1 MTLRALHRLA
11 LTLSLLVLAAPA
23 FAQSSAGSSANGP
36 SGGARAEG
44 GASQASDLKAVIELF
59 TSQGCSSCPPADRL
73 LASSLARRP
82 DVIALTLAVDYW
94 DYLGWKDT
102 FGSAKNSQR
111 QRAYA
116 AARGD
121 GLVYT
126 PQVVVNG
133 QVHANGAIPAAV
145 EAAIERTVADFRAR
159 SVPVRV
165 WSEGASLVIELGAA
179 RNASAT
185 SGEATVWIAVVQK
198 EGRVSPGR
206 GENRGHDLV
215 YVNIVRELTPVGMWS
230 GAPKTIRIARKSVMT
245 KDTENCVIILQSGT
259 TGPILGA
266 AWMKPKP

>member
-1 MTLRALHRLA
+1 MLRALHRLF
-11 LTLSLLVLAAPA
+11 LTLSVLAVAAPPLVLPAA
-23 FAQSSAGSSANGP
+23 AQSSTPQDAATRNAGQLS
-36 SGGARAEG
+36 
-44 GASQASDLKAVIELF
+44 AVIELF

-73 LASSLARRP
+73 LASSLARKP

-116 AARGD
+116 ATRGD

-133 QVHANGAIPAAV
+133 QVHANGANPIAV
-145 EAAIERTVADFRAR
+145 KAAIDQTVADFQARA
-159 SVPVRV
+159 VPVRG
-165 WSEGASLVIELGAA
+165 WSEGSNLVIEAGAA
-179 RNASAT
+179 NNPSAGV
-185 SGEATVWIAVVQK
+185 GEATIWLAVVQK
-198 EGRVSPGR
+198 EGHASPGR

-215 YVNIVRELTPVGMWS
+215 YVNIVRELTPVGMWN
-230 GAPKTIRIARKSVMT
+230 GAPKTIKIARNSVMT

-266 AWMKPKP
+266 AWLKPKP